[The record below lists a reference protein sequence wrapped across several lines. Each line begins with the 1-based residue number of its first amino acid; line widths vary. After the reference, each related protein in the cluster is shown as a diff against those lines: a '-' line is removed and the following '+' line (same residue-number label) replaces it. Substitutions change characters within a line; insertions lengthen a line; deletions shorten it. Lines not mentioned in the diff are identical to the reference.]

1 MRWSATGRG
10 WGLHADEAI
19 TAGDLVGSYAGSF
32 VTSADARAR
41 LAEYDAAEGGHAL
54 LVARCWLPSGRGALR
69 INIDA
74 TRTGNAL
81 RFANHACGRAANMA
95 TQVVLRRGCAL
106 PFVVLV
112 AARDVGAGEE
122 LTFDYG
128 GAEGREGGGGQEAGG
143 RVRCLCGGADCGGWL
158 PAGAV

>member
-1 MRWSATGRG
+1 MGC
-10 WGLHADEAI
+10 
-19 TAGDLVGSYAGSF
+19 YAGSF
-32 VTSADARAR
+32 VTSAEARCR
-41 LAEYDAAEGGHAL
+41 LAEYDRAAGGHAL

-81 RFANHACGRAANMA
+81 RFANHACGRAANLA

-106 PFVVLV
+106 PFIVLV
-112 AARDVGAGEE
+112 TSRDVSAGEE

-128 GAEGREGGGGQEAGG
+128 GAMSGEVGGRREGGGRADGAAAAVGS
-143 RVRCLCGGADCGGWL
+143 VPCLCGGAECAGWL
-158 PAGAV
+158 PAEHV